1 MSALKNKFAPSV
13 EALDQRAMMS
23 CTVAAS
29 LGHLT
34 VTGDSGNDQVTIRD
48 NGRGMVTV
56 AATGAAT
63 QTFSGIHHITV
74 NTEDGDDNVT
84 YTMHGNLVT
93 TQYVL
98 VGLGSTYCVNGGGND
113 TFRATLLNGIDILN
127 GGRLDII
134 ADGGGGDDFLSVTA
148 IGVDVQQG
156 GILKSQL
163 AGGTG
168 RDTLQQYFNGLD
180 NGAVVMRSHGG
191 DEHDNIWQ
199 SMTFAAGS
207 VGQTAGWVTGG
218 DGDDSLSLFM
228 NTQAGMF
235 IAQADLIGGNGVDG
249 FMSTPNVNVVQ

>member
-29 LGHLT
+29 FGHLT

-48 NGRGMVTV
+48 NGRGGITV

-63 QTFSGIHHITV
+63 QTFSGINHIDI

-84 YTMHGNLVT
+84 YTVYGNIAT
-93 TQYVL
+93 TQYVV
-98 VGLGSTYCVNGGGND
+98 VGLGSQYGRNGGGND
-113 TFRATLLNGIDILN
+113 TFHGMIANGVDILN
-127 GGRLDII
+127 GGRLDMI
-134 ADGGGGDDFLSVTA
+134 ADGGGGDDVVTFTA

-163 AGGTG
+163 GGGAGQ
-168 RDTLQQYFNGLD
+168 DQVQQYFNGLD

-191 DEHDNIWQ
+191 DDHDNIWQ

-207 VGQTAGWVTGG
+207 TGHTAGWVTGD

-228 NTQAGMF
+228 NTSAG
-235 IAQADLIGGNGVDG
+235 ITIDQADLVGGNGVDG
-249 FMSTPNVNVVQ
+249 FMYTQNVNVIQ